1 MRSSGVFTFDKGFGR
16 GIDFKLQQDAKVLVL
31 MNGEKKLTTADIG
44 QMAGRGTRAQTIP
57 CATLIVTKI
66 RLGVTPQA
74 LVTANDEDDE
84 VYEAPKLVSLLYK
97 RWPSFTGSG
106 KAQGRKAL
114 ANLLKGDAWRKGFD
128 GLTQN
133 QMSWLYGATETLKI
147 SEEDKEDK
155 N

>member
-66 RLGVTPQA
+66 RLGLTPQA

-97 RWPSFTGSG
+97 RWPSATGSG

-128 GLTQN
+128 GLTTN
-133 QMSWLYGATETLKI
+133 QVNWLYGSTETLKI
-147 SEEDKEDK
+147 SDEDKEDK